1 VSLFFELIVEV
12 AGQAFLE
19 LGWRSL
25 TKGFRSLQ
33 RAHPVLSVAALA
45 IAGAFLGWLSVLLLP
60 DRVFGFRGIPGATM
74 VVSPLINGALMEA
87 YGRWCDRR
95 GHRRSSFANF
105 WGGAVFAFGMAA
117 VRFYFV
123 GTGR

>member
-1 VSLFFELIVEV
+1 LIFEVF
-12 AGQAFLE
+12 GQAFLE
-19 LGWRSL
+19 LGWRTLSG
-25 TKGFRSLQ
+25 GFRSLQ

-45 IAGAFLGWLSVLLLP
+45 ITGALLGWVSVLLLP
-60 DRVFGFRGIPGATM
+60 DRLFGFRGIRGATM
-74 VVSPLINGALMEA
+74 MVSPLINGALMEA
-87 YGRWCDRR
+87 YGRWCDRH
-95 GHRRSSFANF
+95 GLKRSSFANF